1 MKLWNWRLRIWR
13 YVLKFPQATQAYE
26 CGMKIYFLTREWV
39 LHSQMWLRAR
49 RQLIYPQ
56 LKKTLSPVQIALEN
70 KDME

>member
-13 YVLKFPQATQAYE
+13 YVLKFPQAIQAYE
-26 CGMKIYFLTREWV
+26 CGIKIYFLTREAK
-39 LHSQMWLRAR
+39 LRAR
-49 RQLIYPQ
+49 RRLIYPQ